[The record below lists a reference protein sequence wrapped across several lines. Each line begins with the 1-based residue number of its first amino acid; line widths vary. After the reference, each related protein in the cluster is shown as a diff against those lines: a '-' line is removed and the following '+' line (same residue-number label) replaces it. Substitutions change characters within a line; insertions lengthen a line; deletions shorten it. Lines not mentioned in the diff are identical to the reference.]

1 MARIP
6 NLSAS
11 TDSYVRTITHLKD
24 QPRGDE
30 ALDMLKRVASLAKPI
45 MRKRN
50 WHLPT
55 LGEFLPNDPN
65 LLGACCASRASIIP
79 FDTDPSP
86 SNDIRNQ

>member
-55 LGEFLPNDPN
+55 LGEFLPDDPN
-65 LLGACCASRASIIP
+65 LLGALYCLR
-79 FDTDPSP
+79 FLHLTEH
-86 SNDIRNQ
+86 